1 MRMRVLITGIAGFI
15 GSHVA
20 DRFLADGHSVCG
32 LDDLSTG
39 KQKNTSVNFRLC
51 DISSFGAYTTF
62 RSFRPEVVIHLAA
75 QPSLI
80 KSRKMPHVDANT
92 NIIGTLK
99 TLENSISSVNHF
111 IFASTS
117 AVYDQQARLPI
128 KESSKLN
135 PTSNYGTSKLAAEFY
150 VQNSGIPCT
159 ILRFGNV
166 YGPRQVPLGENQLIP
181 RLLSHIYQ
189 GRKFSIYGDGEQV
202 RDYVY
207 VTDVAEAIYSVVTN
221 KTFGIFNVSTGIGT
235 STNDVANIVKEETG
249 YLGEFVHTEAR
260 DNRDVILSCNKLPK
274 FTPKV
279 YLRKGIRLTVEA
291 WKK

>member
-1 MRMRVLITGIAGFI
+1 MKVLITGIAGFI

-20 DRFLADGHSVCG
+20 DKFISEGHDVNG
-32 LDDLSTG
+32 VDNLSTG
-39 KQKNTSVNFRLC
+39 RIENC
-51 DISSFGAYTTF
+51 SFGFWRGDVRGFSYSTDFYDT
-62 RSFRPEVVIHLAA
+62 VIHLAA

-80 KSRKMPHVDANT
+80 TSQENPSYDADI
-92 NIIGTLK
+92 NIAGTLHQLK
-99 TLENSISSVNHF
+99 AAKYSGVKHF

-117 AVYDQQARLPI
+117 AVYDPQAKLPI
-128 KESSKLN
+128 KETSRLN

-166 YGPRQVPLGENQLIP
+166 YGTRQVPLGENQLIP

-189 GRKFSIYGDGEQV
+189 GTDFLIYGSGEQI

-207 VTDVAEAIYSVVTN
+207 VTDIADAIYSVVEN
-221 KTFGIFNVSTGIGT
+221 RTFGIYNVSTGIGT
-235 STNDVANIVKEETG
+235 STNDVVNIVKEETG
-249 YLGEFVHTEAR
+249 FTGEFAHTEAR
-260 DNRDVILSCNKLPK
+260 DNRDVILSCNKFPK